1 MEIFFQFYRRHNVN
15 EYGRY
20 IVMHN
25 IQYDVP
31 QGTCTCTL
39 SRKFYVYGLWVTKT
53 EQATNMLCHMPPKTV
68 FKLKTFSKLALSVL

>member
-1 MEIFFQFYRRHNVN
+1 
-15 EYGRY
+15 
-20 IVMHN
+20 MHN

-31 QGTCTCTL
+31 QVHVHVRYLVNFMFMG
-39 SRKFYVYGLWVTKT
+39 YGLLKT